1 MRAAII
7 ISSRV
12 SDIIEAE
19 TLASAQ
25 GLFPDAQV
33 LDADTMSAGIGWWL
47 VEGEWQPPTPPLP
60 PLDARKASLAATV
73 NAHVATLLAAGAPVT
88 AGEATLHVALDDGSR
103 ADLTAMATTAI
114 GAASGALPWPTS
126 YQQGWITIE
135 NVRIPLA
142 TAAEGLGLAAGV
154 GDRYAQIRQ
163 RGRDL
168 KDAIEAAAD
177 DAALDVIDSESG
189 WPA

>member
-1 MRAAII
+1 MARYAQIDAENVCIVL
-7 ISSRV
+7 SDFSREV
-12 SDIIEAE
+12 DAPNMIRLEDE
-19 TLASAQ
+19 TTET
-25 GLFPDAQV
+25 V
-33 LDADTMSAGIGWWL
+33 LGQRWQNGAWL
-47 VEGEWQPPTPPLP
+47 PTSPPIP
-60 PLDARKASLAATV
+60 PLDARKASFIATV
-73 NAHVATLLAAGAPVT
+73 NAHVATLLAAGAPVPI
-88 AGEATLHVALDDGSR
+88 GQATLHVALDDGSR

-114 GAASGALPWPTS
+114 GAASGALPWPES

-135 NVRIPLA
+135 NIRIPLA
-142 TAAEGLGLAAGV
+142 TPAEGLGLAAGV

-177 DAALDVIDSESG
+177 DAALDAIDIESG

>member
-1 MRAAII
+1 MSVMIYDVIDEMGSMNRIIADEAFVEAAYPG
-7 ISSRV
+7 RW
-12 SDIIEAE
+12 E
-19 TLASAQ
+19 
-25 GLFPDAQV
+25 
-33 LDADTMSAGIGWWL
+33 L
-47 VEGEWQPPTPPLP
+47 VGPMLEPPAVAPILP
-60 PLDARKASLAATV
+60 PLDARKASLTATV
-73 NAHVATLLAAGAPVT
+73 NAHVATLLAAGAPVA

-114 GAASGALPWPTS
+114 GAASGALPWPAS

-135 NVRIPLA
+135 NIRIPLA
-142 TAAEGLGLAAGV
+142 TPAEGLGLAAGV

-177 DAALDVIDSESG
+177 DTALDAIDIEGG

>member
-1 MRAAII
+1 MAYFL
-7 ISSRV
+7 
-12 SDIIEAE
+12 IENGVVIQKQPNEEDGFIEGPDDVVCGFVFDGE
-19 TLASAQ
+19 TFSA
-25 GLFPDAQV
+25 P
-33 LDADTMSAGIGWWL
+33 S
-47 VEGEWQPPTPPLP
+47 PSLP
-60 PLDARKASLAATV
+60 PLDARKARLTATV
-73 NAHVATLLAAGAPVT
+73 NAHVATLLAAGAPVA

-142 TAAEGLGLAAGV
+142 TPAEGLGLAAGV

-168 KDAIEAAAD
+168 KDAIEAATD
-177 DAALDVIDSESG
+177 DATLDAIDIESG